1 VDAAV
6 YEVGLGGEYDATNV
20 IAQPAAAGIST
31 LGIDHVDILGHT
43 IEEIAWHK
51 AGILKHGSPAFSVE
65 QLPAAAGVVAQRA
78 KEKDV
83 GIEIVHVDP
92 RLKDVRI
99 APDAKFQKQNASLAI
114 SLTETV
120 MKRLEPGFKLPPD
133 TLPKEFVDGLEQV
146 VLRGRCET
154 KVEGNIRWFIDGAH
168 TADSLRVSAKWFGG
182 ESAKHAAGKR
192 VLIFNQQGREE
203 AVELLE
209 GLHNGVAEQGLVI
222 FDHVVF
228 CTNITYAEGYKKD
241 FVNVM
246 YDPAAIKGMTMQKA
260 FKEKWEKMDPKATVV
275 LSETIE
281 GALRYVRELAE
292 KEGEVQALVTGSL
305 HLVGGALGVLEGG
318 DAFQHLT
325 LQGGV
330 AHSDIFV
337 KSGSTRLLPF
347 SQRFEEGFMAWR
359 LKDFSDY
366 FTSNY
371 VSLPLEMGDG
381 LFFNPALFHAAG
393 ENQTVDFV
401 RKVNLLQ
408 VSSAFGKTMENIDS
422 LPLVSRCW
430 DDLRGKYDC
439 EGLSHEVVAFV
450 SSVAS
455 GYPFPTNLDKRVP
468 GLGGLAPDSE
478 QDILFRGLAEKWDR
492 ERVCSALCQIVDD
505 SKA

>member
-1 VDAAV
+1 MANRTYDDALDCLNSLQTKFKTLHERRAAGVVPGPPHYENTLHALDRLGYKVCTLPLPTFPNPILTLPQPHDLDCLNIIHVAGTKGKGTTSAYAESILAAYQRSHGLPSKIGLFTSPHLVSVRERIRINSLPITTEKFTKYFFDVWDRLDLYNAKEGLGAMDKPPYFRFLTLMSFHAFVCEGVDAAV

-20 IAQPAAAGIST
+20 IAQPAATGIST

-65 QLPAAAGVVAQRA
+65 QLPAAAAVVAQRA
-78 KEKDV
+78 KEKDARV
-83 GIEIVHVDP
+83 EIVHVDP

-99 APDAKFQKQNASLAI
+99 TPDAKFQKQNASLAI

-120 MKRLEPGFKLPPD
+120 MKRLEPDFKLPPD

-154 KVEGNIRWFIDGAH
+154 KVESNIRWFIDGAH
-168 TADSLRVSAKWFGG
+168 TADSLKVSAQWFGG

-209 GLHNGVAEQGLVI
+209 GLYNGIAEQGLVK

-260 FKEKWEKMDPKATVV
+260 FKEKWEKMDPAATVM

-281 GALRYVRELAE
+281 GALGHVRELADQG
-292 KEGEVQALVTGSL
+292 GEVQALVTGSL

-318 DAFQHLT
+318 DAL
-325 LQGGV
+325 
-330 AHSDIFV
+330 
-337 KSGSTRLLPF
+337 
-347 SQRFEEGFMAWR
+347 
-359 LKDFSDY
+359 
-366 FTSNY
+366 
-371 VSLPLEMGDG
+371 
-381 LFFNPALFHAAG
+381 
-393 ENQTVDFV
+393 
-401 RKVNLLQ
+401 
-408 VSSAFGKTMENIDS
+408 
-422 LPLVSRCW
+422 
-430 DDLRGKYDC
+430 
-439 EGLSHEVVAFV
+439 
-450 SSVAS
+450 
-455 GYPFPTNLDKRVP
+455 
-468 GLGGLAPDSE
+468 
-478 QDILFRGLAEKWDR
+478 
-492 ERVCSALCQIVDD
+492 
-505 SKA
+505 